1 MNKIAKKLN
10 KAALTGVFKSGKIGF
25 KLSKYL

>member
-1 MNKIAKKLN
+1 MNNSTKKLN
-10 KAALTGVFKSGKIGF
+10 KAAIAGVFKSDKIDF

>member
-1 MNKIAKKLN
+1 MNYSVKKLN
-10 KAALTGVFKSGKIGF
+10 KAAMAGVFKSDKIGF

>member
-1 MNKIAKKLN
+1 MNISAKKLN
-10 KAALTGVFKSGKIGF
+10 KAARDGVFKSVSKDF